1 MNCYPIRER
10 KDWFITDRK
19 PTICPH
25 CGAKEVKKSVF
36 GMPSAVLGYPTEKDF
51 YNNKIYLVGCLPD
64 FPTERDWGCRN
75 CDAAFFKN
83 TQENLDALNGIWRR
97 KSEPEPEEKV
107 YKRTEKEKAD
117 LMNEVM
123 QKWVKEYKEQSL
135 EIPF

>member
-1 MNCYPIRER
+1 MNCYPIRAR
-10 KDWFITDRK
+10 KDRFITDRK
-19 PTICPH
+19 PTICPN
-25 CGAKEVKKSVF
+25 CGAKEVRK
-36 GMPSAVLGYPTEKDF
+36 AVLGNPTGKDF
-51 YNNKIYLVGCLPD
+51 YNEKVYLVGWLPE
-64 FPTERDWGCRN
+64 FPTARDWGCRN

>member
-1 MNCYPIRER
+1 MNCNPIPER
-10 KDWFITDRK
+10 DDWFITDRK
-19 PTICPH
+19 PTICPR
-25 CGAKEVKKSVF
+25 CNKKEVRK
-36 GMPSAVLGYPTEKDF
+36 AVLGYPTEKDF
-51 YNNKIYLVGCLPD
+51 YNDKIYLVGCLPD

>member
-25 CGAKEVKKSVF
+25 CGAKEVRK
-36 GMPSAVLGYPTEKDF
+36 AVLGYPTEKDF
-51 YNNKIYLVGCLPD
+51 YNDKIYLVGCLPD
-64 FPTERDWGCRN
+64 FPTERDWGCCK
-75 CDAAFFKN
+75 CDAAFWKN

-117 LMNEVM
+117 LMNDVM
-123 QKWVKEYKEQSL
+123 KKWVKEYKEQSL

>member
-10 KDWFITDRK
+10 KDWYITDRK

-25 CGAKEVKKSVF
+25 CGAKEIKKSVF
-36 GMPSAVLGYPTEKDF
+36 GMPSAEDYYEAKYHF
-51 YNNKIYLVGCLPD
+51 QGCIPD
-64 FPTERDWGCRN
+64 FPTPRTWGCCK

-83 TQENLDALNGIWRR
+83 TQRNLDRLNGIIRR
-97 KSEPEPEEKV
+97 KSEPEEGEKV

-123 QKWVKEYKEQSL
+123 QKWVKGYKEQSL

>member
-10 KDWFITDRK
+10 KHWFITDRK
-19 PTICPH
+19 PTICLH
-25 CGAKEVKKSVF
+25 CGAKEVRK
-36 GMPSAVLGYPTEKDF
+36 AVLGYPTEKDF
-51 YNNKIYLVGCLPD
+51 YNDKIYLVGCLPD

-83 TQENLDALNGIWRR
+83 TQENLDALNGIIRR
-97 KSEPEPEEKV
+97 KPKPKPEEKV

-123 QKWVKEYKEQSL
+123 KKWVKEYKEQSL

>member
-36 GMPSAVLGYPTEKDF
+36 GTPRPEDYYETKYHFQGF
-51 YNNKIYLVGCLPD
+51 NPD
-64 FPTERDWGCRN
+64 FPEPRTWGCCK

-83 TQENLDALNGIWRR
+83 TQRNLDALNGIWRR
-97 KSEPEPEEKV
+97 KSEPEEGEIV
-107 YKRTEKEKAD
+107 IKRPDKEKAD

-123 QKWVKEYKEQSL
+123 QKWVKEHKEQSL

>member
-1 MNCYPIRER
+1 MICYPIRER
-10 KDWFITDRK
+10 KDWYVCSRK
-19 PTICPH
+19 PISCPH
-25 CGAKEVKKSVF
+25 CGAKEVIK
-36 GMPSAVLGYPTEKDF
+36 AVLGYPTEKDF
-51 YNNKIYLVGCLPD
+51 YNDKIYLVGCLPD

-97 KSEPEPEEKV
+97 KSKPEPEPEEKV

>member
-1 MNCYPIRER
+1 MNCYPIRGR
-10 KDWFITDRK
+10 KDRFITDRK

-25 CGAKEVKKSVF
+25 CGAKEVRK
-36 GMPSAVLGYPTEKDF
+36 AVLGYPTEKDF
-51 YNNKIYLVGCLPD
+51 YNDKIYLVGCLPD

-117 LMNEVM
+117 LMNDVM
-123 QKWVKEYKEQSL
+123 KKWVKEYKEENL

>member
-1 MNCYPIRER
+1 MNCNPIRER
-10 KDWFITDRK
+10 EDWFITDRK
-19 PTICPH
+19 PTICPR
-25 CGAKEVKKSVF
+25 CNKKEVRK
-36 GMPSAVLGYPTEKDF
+36 AVLGYPTEKDF
-51 YNNKIYLVGCLPD
+51 YNDKIYLVGCLPD

-97 KSEPEPEEKV
+97 KSEPEEGEKV